1 MTSNRP
7 MPALTLASQP
17 KSNGENYGSLLGSL
31 IR

>member
-1 MTSNRP
+1 
-7 MPALTLASQP
+7 MPSLTLAHQP

>member
-1 MTSNRP
+1 
-7 MPALTLASQP
+7 MPPLTLAAQP